1 MPWLSSAEHDRL
13 LDALDHANQRAEAA
27 EKALAAERAANREA
41 ERHFADMILRKAG
54 SYPLPKP
61 QPAPTKSEPEQPA
74 SEVPGMDP
82 GELEAIVAVGAERGL
97 SRTDIIASIKRE
109 RGLE

>member
-1 MPWLSSAEHDRL
+1 MWINSAEYDRL

-27 EKALAAERAANREA
+27 EKALAAERAANRDS

-54 SYPLPKP
+54 SFPMPKS
-61 QPAPTKSEPEQPA
+61 QPVATEVPELVPA
-74 SEVPGMDP
+74 SEVPGMDL
-82 GELEAIVAVGAERGL
+82 GELEAVVAVGAERGL
-97 SRTDIIASIKRE
+97 RRADVIATLKRE

>member
-1 MPWLSSAEHDRL
+1 MWVSSADYDRL
-13 LDALDHANQRAEAA
+13 LAALDRAEQRADNAEAA
-27 EKALAAERAANREA
+27 LATERAANREA

-61 QPAPTKSEPEQPA
+61 QPAPVDAPEPEPA

-82 GELEAIVAVGAERGL
+82 GELEAVVAVGAERGL
-97 SRTDIIASIKRE
+97 RRADVIATLKRE